1 MNNFQLKY
9 IDIGILTLLTLGVFA
24 LYVTYAIIYFVK
36 YDKKAKLDASGKKP
50 GLSRMCLIGI
60 FFLFGLLIFDLTCN
74 FGQIYLSN
82 YINYKSDHKIV
93 TIIMENSFS
102 FFTIINDYQLLP
114 ITLFINGMFIVS
126 FFYIGVEGLISC
138 LKTMNIESGLRIEL
152 PEKKKTRLANIFY
165 IWCFL
170 AVLTTIYTVLLGTDK
185 IDFYNKNCVF
195 SAIAT
200 LIIVILSERS
210 SSAFENVKIVK
221 SGEKASNM
229 NIIDGVSMK
238 EELTIKSLVDNINS
252 ISDRIVDSCIANDA
266 NSEADLAKLDKITP
280 NENIAK

>member
-9 IDIGILTLLTLGVFA
+9 LDIGILTLLTLGVFA
-24 LYVTYAIIYFVK
+24 LYIVYAIIYFVK
-36 YDKKAKLDASGKKP
+36 VDKKAKLDLAGKKP

-82 YINYKSDHKIV
+82 YLGFKSEHQIINKI
-93 TIIMENSFS
+93 MDNSFS
-102 FFTIINDYQLLP
+102 FFTIINGYQLLP
-114 ITLFINGMFIVS
+114 ISLFINGMFIVS

-170 AVLTTIYTVLLGTDK
+170 AVLTTVYTVLLGSDT

-210 SSAFENVKIVK
+210 ASAFENVKIVK
-221 SGEKASNM
+221 SGEKTTNM

-238 EELTIKSLVDNINS
+238 EEVTIKSLINNINA
-252 ISDRIVDSCIANDA
+252 ISDKIVDSVVANDA
-266 NSEADLAKLDKITP
+266 NSESDLAQLDNISP
-280 NENIAK
+280 NDNVAK